1 MEKVQTTLPVGNIVG
16 ERYQVED
23 LLGKGGFGAVY
34 LVRDL
39 RVPQNV
45 FALKEIVDPDPR
57 SRRHFAFEGELLT
70 RVDHP
75 SLPRVYRIIDTPALD
90 RAYILMDY
98 IEGSNLEQL
107 RRQKRGRRFSL
118 SEVLTLL
125 GPVVEAI
132 AYLHSQQPP
141 IVHRDIKPSNIIAP
155 ASGARTVL
163 VDFGIAKEFD
173 QEATTTAIRH
183 ASPGYGAPEQYSAG
197 TNPRTDVYGLG
208 ATLYALLTGT
218 IPTDS
223 FFRLTQ
229 QLSKGKD
236 PLPPVKQLVPEIPEH
251 VSAAI
256 ERAMAL
262 ENNERFASIEEFW
275 QALQSASD
283 TLTDVPRALSHNS
296 VRYVPISGSGIPH
309 SHDAQPVSV
318 PARARRERIVML
330 ALLLLAL
337 CVVLASTLFL
347 LAALRNRHGQG
358 QPATATPG
366 IVVTHAPATATATA
380 TATPTPSPTPTQT
393 PSPTPTPT
401 PVASI
406 PALVSS
412 YSGTL
417 NDRNGDITTS
427 MSLDGIVQQQQ
438 HIQGNFS
445 VGLPLTGDG
454 PFTGTVNS
462 SNAIQFTVQSSAIAA
477 PLYFSGMIQ
486 KDGHMSGDYCS
497 LDSTNHCN
505 HNVGGYGTWSAR
517 PTQ

>member
-1 MEKVQTTLPVGNIVG
+1 MEKVQTTMPIGTIVG
-16 ERYQVED
+16 ERYQVEE

-34 LVRDL
+34 RVRDL

-45 FALKEIVDPDPR
+45 FALKENVDPDQR
-57 SRRHFAFEGELLT
+57 SRRHFVFEGELLT

-75 SLPRVYRIIDTPALD
+75 SLPRVYRIIDNPTQD

-107 RRQKRGRRFSL
+107 RRQKRGRRFTL
-118 SEVLTLL
+118 GEVLTLL
-125 GPVVEAI
+125 NPIVEAI
-132 AYLHSQQPP
+132 TYLHSQQPP

-155 ASGARTVL
+155 ASGARAAL

-218 IPTDS
+218 VPTDS

-236 PLPPVKQLVPEIPEH
+236 PLPPVKELIPEIPEH
-251 VSAAI
+251 VSSAI
-256 ERAMAL
+256 ARAMAL
-262 ENNERFASIEEFW
+262 ENGERFASIEEFW
-275 QALQSASD
+275 QALQDNSD
-283 TLTDVPRALSHNS
+283 TLTEAPRALPHGSI
-296 VRYVPISGSGIPH
+296 RYVPVSASGIAGGR
-309 SHDAQPVSV
+309 DAGRV
-318 PARARRERIVML
+318 PASAHARRELIVML

-347 LAALRNRHGQG
+347 LAALRSRHGQVP
-358 QPATATPG
+358 PATTPG
-366 IVVTHAPATATATA
+366 VVATHATATATA
-380 TATPTPSPTPTQT
+380 TATPTPSPTPTRT
-393 PSPTPTPT
+393 PLPTATAT
-401 PVASI
+401 LAASI
-406 PALVSS
+406 PMLVSS

-445 VGLPLTGDG
+445 VGLPLTGNG

-462 SNAIQFTVQSSAIAA
+462 SSAIQFTVQSSVIAA
-477 PLYFSGMIQ
+477 PLYFSGTIQ
-486 KDGHMSGDYCS
+486 KDGHMSGQYCS
-497 LDSTNHCN
+497 LDHTNHCN